1 MRQQLK
7 AAVFDLDGTI
17 LDTSEGILASVKYT
31 IHKFGF
37 RPLDETQLRTF
48 IGPPI
53 QNSFARAYN
62 LKGPILQEIA
72 TVFRNHYK
80 DIDLLKAKSYEGIY
94 DVFEALIKHG
104 IRPAI
109 ATYKRQDYAVTI
121 LTHFGFDQYTDIMY
135 GADHENKLRKKD
147 IIEKALSDAGV
158 SNYEEAVMIGDSD
171 NDAIGAAETGTG
183 FVGVTYG
190 FGFRTADDV
199 NQFPNLGIASDT
211 FELKKILTGDRI

>member
-1 MRQQLK
+1 MAQQLK
-7 AAVFDLDGTI
+7 VAVFDLDGTI

-31 IHKFGF
+31 INKFGF

-53 QNSFARAYN
+53 QNSFAKAYN

-72 TVFRNHYK
+72 TVFRNQYK

-121 LTHFGFDQYTDIMY
+121 LAHFGFDQYTDIMY
-135 GADHENKLRKKD
+135 GADHENKLKKKD

-158 SNYEEAVMIGDSD
+158 SNYEQAVMIGDSD
-171 NDAIGAAETGTG
+171 NDAIGAAEIGTG

-190 FGFRTADDV
+190 FGFRTAEDV